1 MSTDEKRGRGGG
13 QSREQGRGRINR
25 PQKTALLVAKQIV
38 EDVAARG
45 NTVGDRLPPEHLML
59 EQYGVGRGTLRES
72 LRYLELQ
79 GVLTLKP
86 GPGGGPIVQQPDAGS
101 LATTL
106 SLLMQFENASFAT
119 IMEARAVM
127 EPSIARL
134 AAERMDEQALED
146 LRLNV
151 EATRTT
157 AADGAT
163 FTDHSERFHAIVARG
178 SGNPLFGYL
187 FDAMVGILAGATM
200 GVEYPRRQRDH
211 TCHIHEEIYAA
222 IADRDPQAA
231 HDLMARHITEH
242 HTFLQKRFHTAL
254 QQPVRWDLTW

>member
-1 MSTDEKRGRGGG
+1 MRGRSG
-13 QSREQGRGRINR
+13 INR
-25 PQKTALLVAKQIV
+25 PRKTALLVAKQII

-59 EQYGVGRGTLRES
+59 EEYGVGRGTLRES

-86 GPGGGPIVQQPDAGS
+86 GPGGGPIVQQPDAGP

-106 SLLMQFENASFAT
+106 SLLLQFENAPFAT

-134 AAERMDEQALED
+134 AAERMDEAALEE
-146 LRLNV
+146 LRINI
-151 EATRTT
+151 EATRAAATDGT
-157 AADGAT
+157 A
-163 FTDHSERFHAIVARG
+163 FTDESEQFHALIARG
-178 SGNPLFGYL
+178 SGNILFGYL
-187 FDAMVGILAGATM
+187 FDAMVGILAGAPM

-211 TCHIHEEIYAA
+211 TCRIHEEIYAA
-222 IADRDPQAA
+222 ITDRDPQAA

-254 QQPVRWDLTW
+254 RQPVRWDIAW